1 MRGVEKE
8 QITSDKQS
16 NISLVNSVAYRN
28 GVAAGYESLQAWS
41 FLSRWTDG
49 FDGGCNKEQGSF
61 GYREGGHDLTTRA
74 HAHSHS
80 LHSVLVRRRVRRQF
94 WVGTT
99 RADRHLYP
107 GNRPRPM
114 SMQGMPETIHSNYSS
129 PSPSCWLLSALCESG
144 SARPDRSLLALA
156 PSSWRSGLNRQQPRK
171 ATKTHIDLHRTAG
184 YRFSR
189 THK

>member
-1 MRGVEKE
+1 MGRK
-8 QITSDKQS
+8 QITCDKQS

-28 GVAAGYESLQAWS
+28 GVAVGYESLQAWS

-61 GYREGGHDLTTRA
+61 GYREGGHDLMTRA

-80 LHSVLVRRRVRRQF
+80 LHSVLVRRVRRQF

-107 GNRPRPM
+107 YNRPRPM
-114 SMQGMPETIHSNYSS
+114 SMQGMPETIHSNYSA
-129 PSPSCWLLSALCESG
+129 PSPCCWLLSVLWESG
-144 SARPDRSLLALA
+144 SARPDRSLLWHPARGDLH
-156 PSSWRSGLNRQQPRK
+156 STGNNLERQQNPIS
-171 ATKTHIDLHRTAG
+171 TCTELQDIVSQG
-184 YRFSR
+184 
-189 THK
+189 HK